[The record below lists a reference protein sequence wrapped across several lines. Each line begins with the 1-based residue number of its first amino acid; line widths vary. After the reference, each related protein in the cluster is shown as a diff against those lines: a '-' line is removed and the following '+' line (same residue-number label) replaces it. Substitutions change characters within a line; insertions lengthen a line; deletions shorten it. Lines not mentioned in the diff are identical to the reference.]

1 MSRAATTRDSTA
13 RGSRAPDDAGLAGA
27 PPGDAVADGVPVL
40 DAEPVLRATG
50 VEEVLSY
57 VPHALGFHPESSV
70 VLISLRPPRGR
81 LGLTMRCDLE
91 PLASPRAGDLLA
103 ALASHVRADGGTQV
117 FCVVYA
123 PGTVARARC
132 DPRVRAAVGAVTTTP
147 DLPAVREVW
156 LVTSTGYGAFDC
168 NDEECCPARGRDLRE
183 LTDTRV
189 AAELTLRG
197 SSPRPSREALAPA
210 RSTSGPGRRSFGSAF
225 GRARLRVGDGMDGGR
240 PIAALV
246 AEAVETLG
254 SATSRPSVLGRLAA
268 LLAAPRLRDAV
279 LLAIARAAPG
289 EWTDPTAGVECA
301 PGTGGAE
308 RAPRRLA
315 EGAGSCVEPTVAGAP
330 PGSARAGEDGV
341 EHAAGRSG
349 PGGDAVERI
358 EGAEGAEGR
367 TELTAAGVPPGG
379 DIAERG
385 RGAAGSARDGGDA
398 GCAGPTVPC
407 SDPLPDA
414 PGGWAAFSRLLEPG
428 VTAPDPGLL
437 RHAVGVVEAAASFAK
452 PSVRADLCAILAW
465 LHWWRGDGAAAALAA
480 REAVRLDPGQRL
492 AGLVAEL
499 LRHGVAPG
507 WALPAATA

>member
-1 MSRAATTRDSTA
+1 MSRAATTRDSAA

-27 PPGDAVADGVPVL
+27 PPGDAVADGVPVP

-168 NDEECCPARGRDLRE
+168 HDEECCPARGRDLRE

-225 GRARLRVGDGMDGGR
+225 GRARLRVGDGMDGGW

-289 EWTDPTAGVECA
+289 EWTDPTAGVE
-301 PGTGGAE
+301 

-315 EGAGSCVEPTVAGAP
+315 EGVGSCVEPTAVGA
-330 PGSARAGEDGV
+330 
-341 EHAAGRSG
+341 
-349 PGGDAVERI
+349 
-358 EGAEGAEGR
+358 
-367 TELTAAGVPPGG
+367 PPGG

-385 RGAAGSARDGGDA
+385 RGAAGGVQDGVGAA
-398 GCAGPTVPC
+398 GCPGPAVPC

-480 REAVRLDPGQRL
+480 REAVRPDPGHRL

-507 WALPAATA
+507 WALPAASA